1 MKKKALFIILVVVL
15 LVLGSVIF
23 AKKYETMLND
33 GKKRNE
39 EIGKAIEPADET
51 NVSEDNDADKD
62 DSKEDNDASDNPQS
76 VTREINFE
84 SIFHCS
90 DQYNSVFSG
99 NSTDAY
105 FKIDRDRDDNSIA
118 YLQFKGPNYDRMR
131 MYGGYDLESHNYAVT
146 MGLGCIAWDVG
157 YEPGLDSGTA
167 GERLRG
173 YLEGLGLQN
182 QIDEYSGIYGSSIW
196 NIEFSPLTDV
206 AQARCTRNKG
216 FTVCHIQAA
225 GTGESTI
232 TYDIQ

>member
-33 GKKRNE
+33 GKTRNE

-90 DQYNSVFSG
+90 DQYKVV
-99 NSTDAY
+99 
-105 FKIDRDRDDNSIA
+105 
-118 YLQFKGPNYDRMR
+118 P
-131 MYGGYDLESHNYAVT
+131 
-146 MGLGCIAWDVG
+146 
-157 YEPGLDSGTA
+157 
-167 GERLRG
+167 
-173 YLEGLGLQN
+173 EGLR
-182 QIDEYSGIYGSSIW
+182 
-196 NIEFSPLTDV
+196 T
-206 AQARCTRNKG
+206 
-216 FTVCHIQAA
+216 
-225 GTGESTI
+225 
-232 TYDIQ
+232 

>member
-1 MKKKALFIILVVVL
+1 M
-15 LVLGSVIF
+15 
-23 AKKYETMLND
+23 
-33 GKKRNE
+33 
-39 EIGKAIEPADET
+39 
-51 NVSEDNDADKD
+51 SEDNDADKD

-99 NSTDAY
+99 NSADAY

-157 YEPGLDSGTA
+157 YEPGLDSGLLVNDC
-167 GERLRG
+167 EDIWK
-173 YLEGLGLQN
+173 GLDCKIKLMNIQV
-182 QIDEYSGIYGSSIW
+182 SMAVRFGI
-196 NIEFSPLTDV
+196 
-206 AQARCTRNKG
+206 
-216 FTVCHIQAA
+216 
-225 GTGESTI
+225 
-232 TYDIQ
+232 